1 MLNNSI
7 YGAKFATNP
16 QALASRC
23 AFHSIN
29 NSNLGFK
36 KKKLYNNRVCTQ
48 FKLNHKII

>member
-36 KKKLYNNRVCTQ
+36 KKNYIIIEYVHN
-48 FKLNHKII
+48 LN